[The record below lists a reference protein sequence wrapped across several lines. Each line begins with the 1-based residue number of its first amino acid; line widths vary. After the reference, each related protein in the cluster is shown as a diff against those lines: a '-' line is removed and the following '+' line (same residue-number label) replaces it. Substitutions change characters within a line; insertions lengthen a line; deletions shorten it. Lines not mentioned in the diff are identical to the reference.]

1 MIHANDKASAP
12 FRQLPE
18 GKHLHLV
25 IERYDSQRSH
35 IFVMSADV
43 LKVCFGAGAE
53 RRERADLLLVLTTPQ
68 SVMMAT

>member
-35 IFVMSADV
+35 IFVMYADV

-53 RRERADLLLVLTTPQ
+53 RW
-68 SVMMAT
+68 

>member
-1 MIHANDKASAP
+1 MIHANDKAIAP

-18 GKHLHLV
+18 GQHLHLV

-35 IFVMSADV
+35 IFVMYADV

-53 RRERADLLLVLTTPQ
+53 RW
-68 SVMMAT
+68 